1 MTNTT
6 DPDQQEDDT
15 YALTV
20 DNLQHEIDD
29 YIKTPNPAFLT
40 TYFSYLFN
48 NTNITIDTK
57 SDLLFVTKLDV
68 LFMKMIIDYLS
79 ELPDVNI
86 ELYMWWSSVYAMIFN
101 TSSDI
106 AEYITKQLTLFSG
119 NTDSLVRSRWDFY
132 KIYSVVKYYIKNV
145 IVDVIRRYLY
155 SFGFYTTIYQMNYS
169 YYRDL
174 IIFRSLECTLLIN
187 NYMGYATSYA
197 LADRSFQ
204 NVTKP
209 KVSTL
214 FFLQSII
221 EI

>member
-40 TYFSYLFN
+40 TYLSYLFN

-106 AEYITKQLTLFSG
+106 AEYITKQLNLFSG
-119 NTDSLVRSRWDFY
+119 NTDSLVRSR
-132 KIYSVVKYYIKNV
+132 
-145 IVDVIRRYLY
+145 
-155 SFGFYTTIYQMNYS
+155 
-169 YYRDL
+169 
-174 IIFRSLECTLLIN
+174 
-187 NYMGYATSYA
+187 
-197 LADRSFQ
+197 
-204 NVTKP
+204 
-209 KVSTL
+209 
-214 FFLQSII
+214 
-221 EI
+221 